1 MRVPTIFRKTFA
13 DFSSPKFLLAYLVP
27 YLAIGCFLALGFT
40 NDIPDDVATLPL
52 GQQEAILFDTF
63 AALSFFWGV
72 GIPLLVVGA
81 VLSANTLA
89 LEAERGTLRIL
100 LSKPIRRWEVVA
112 GTFLAILSFSV
123 LVALVSMLLMGVA
136 LYVLSGASA
145 AAIGGG
151 IFALVPGNLVFALF
165 VSVVAA
171 GLGTALAVLTR
182 NRLRTALAGVVLPI
196 LYFAFLPIR
205 ALGGAL
211 YEDYFLYVVD
221 VSYHFGHAFV
231 LIHEAVGSG
240 FTPETQ
246 AALAIWTGVYDPR
259 RPLVDPLLGGM
270 PTSLDPVGY
279 VPPVVSVAG
288 LLVLAAGLFGF
299 ALYRFERMDVS

>member
-13 DFSSPKFLLAYLVP
+13 DFSNPKLLVAYFLP
-27 YLAIGCFLALGFT
+27 FLAIGGFLALGFA
-40 NDIPDDVATLPL
+40 NNLPDDIAALPL
-52 GQQEAILFDTF
+52 AQQEALLFDTY

-81 VLSANTLA
+81 ILSANTLA

-100 LSKPIRRWEVVA
+100 LSKPIRRWEVVV
-112 GTFLAILSFSV
+112 GTFLAILAFS
-123 LVALVSMLLMGVA
+123 LLMALASMLLVGVA
-136 LYVLSGASA
+136 LYLLSEASA

-151 IFALVPGNLVFALF
+151 IFALVPGNLVFAVF
-165 VSVVAA
+165 VSIVAA
-171 GLGTALAVLTR
+171 GLGTALAVLTQ
-182 NRLRTALAGVVLPI
+182 NRLRTALGGVVLPV

-205 ALGGAL
+205 ALGGPSYEEYYL
-211 YEDYFLYVVD
+211 YIVD

-231 LIHEAVGSG
+231 LAHEAVGSG

-246 AALAIWTGVYDPR
+246 ASLAIWTGVYDPK

-279 VPPVVSVAG
+279 VPPVASLVG
-288 LLVLAAGLFGF
+288 LLVVSLGLFGF
-299 ALYRFERMDVS
+299 ALYRFEHMDVS